1 VPYIFEPLLV
11 YDYNDLTLKPCLA
24 ESYEV
29 SADGREITF
38 TLRDDICFSD
48 GHGISSED
56 VIFTYETAVD
66 QQVNPANSG
75 NFFADVERAVAVSRH
90 VVKFYLRQPYFKALE
105 ELCLWDFGV
114 LAKHIYEYEEGSGF
128 CGRVSEPV
136 GSGPFLFEKWQRGSQ
151 IVLRRNENY
160 WGEKPRLRK
169 IIYRLISNPVAALQ
183 ALRAGEVDI
192 MIPEPDQFAE
202 VITDEGFKQ
211 RFQCLAYWTPGTPFV
226 YIVSGGTRRGP
237 ISMTSGC
244 AER

>member
-29 SADGREITF
+29 SADGREISF

-48 GHGISSED
+48 GHDITSED
-56 VIFTYETAVD
+56 VIFTYETAANSK
-66 QQVNPANSG
+66 VNPANAG
-75 NFFADVERAVAVSRH
+75 NSFADVERAVAVSRR
-90 VVKFYLRQPYFKALE
+90 VVKFCLRRPYFKALE
-105 ELCLWDFGV
+105 KLFLWDFGV
-114 LAKHIYEYEEGSGF
+114 LAKHIYEYEDGSGF

-136 GSGPFLFEKWQRGSQ
+136 GSGPFLFEKWQSGSQ

-169 IIYRLISNPVAALQ
+169 IVYRLISNPAAALQ
-183 ALRAGEVDI
+183 ALRAGEVDV

-202 VITDEGFKQ
+202 VIMDERFKEQ
-211 RFQCLAYWTPGTPFV
+211 FHL
-226 YIVSGGTRRGP
+226 SGGTRRGP